1 MNLVECY
8 IENVL
13 SVEDSTSEFT
23 TYMQTDG
30 NHPDFIPDEP
40 YLSVTCEVNC
50 YGSKSTKTHL
60 WRKSEYERYLEQGYY
75 LA

>member
-13 SVEDSTSEFT
+13 SVVDKTPEFV

-30 NHPDFIPDEP
+30 GYPDFVPGEP
-40 YLSVTCEVNC
+40 YLEVLCNVNC
-50 YGSKSTKTHL
+50 YGSKTTETHL
-60 WRKSEYERYLEQGYY
+60 WKKSDYEKYLEQGYY